1 MKRNVKWGDV
11 WKNISLLKGLTAE
24 EKCFVWIVT
33 QDMLAVGNKIHRPN
47 PEMRCLAVFV
57 NGEVCVEI
65 QGLEHLFFRGFMN
78 V

>member
-1 MKRNVKWGDV
+1 MGCCLEKPFSSKGSN
-11 WKNISLLKGLTAE
+11 WK
-24 EKCFVWIVT
+24 VT
-33 QDMLAVGNKIHRPN
+33 QDMPAVGNKIHRPN